1 MPPVPEHVELTFPDD
16 GGCFGCSPTNPRGL
30 GLRFRREG
38 ETIHARYTIADG
50 FHGAPGIAHG
60 GIVATLLDEVS
71 CALVALV
78 LDRRVVTG
86 ELTVRYEQPV
96 PVEQPLELVARVAR
110 REHARYA
117 VVDGEV
123 RRGATRLARS
133 TGKFFYQE
141 REHTAP

>member
-16 GGCFGCSPTNPRGL
+16 GGCFGCSPSNPRGL
-30 GLRFRREG
+30 GLRFRRIG
-38 ETIHARYTIADG
+38 EEIHARYTIPDV

-71 CALVALV
+71 CAVVALA

-96 PVEQPLELVARVAR
+96 PVEQGLELVARVAR
-110 REHARYA
+110 RDHARYA

-123 RRGATRLARS
+123 RRGAARLARS

-141 REHTAP
+141 HTAP

>member
-16 GGCFGCSPTNPRGL
+16 GGCFGCSPTNARGL
-30 GLRFRREG
+30 QLRFRRVGDE
-38 ETIHARYTIADG
+38 IHVRYTIADAL
-50 FHGAPGIAHG
+50 HGAPGIAHG

-71 CALVALV
+71 CALVALA

-96 PVEQPLELVARVAR
+96 PVEQTLELVARVGR
-110 REHARYA
+110 REHTRYL

-123 RRGATRLARS
+123 RRGETRLARS
-133 TGKFFYQE
+133 TGKFFYQQ